1 MPDEI
6 RTYQNAVAIV
16 TGGGSG
22 IGAALSKALA
32 KRGAHV
38 AVVDRDLDTAQETA
52 RAIEAAGGS
61 AVAMETDV
69 RDANRVAAMVD
80 IASDKHG
87 RLDYFFNNAGIGV
100 GGESLHVT
108 VDDWRYIVDVNIM
121 GVVHGIAAVYPRMV
135 RQGFGHI
142 ISTASMAGLIPSPY
156 AAAYSATKHAVVG
169 LSRALRI
176 EAEPHGVRVSALCPG
191 AIRTPI
197 LGGGRHGRFK
207 AEVSREQLLAA
218 WEPAR
223 PMDPAAFA
231 EQVLDQV
238 ARNRPT
244 IIVPGW
250 WKLAW
255 WMDRLAPGVF
265 TRLAS
270 RSYRDTKAKF
280 AAGAARPD

>member
-1 MPDEI
+1 
-6 RTYQNAVAIV
+6 V
-16 TGGGSG
+16 
-22 IGAALSKALA
+22 
-32 KRGAHV
+32 
-38 AVVDRDLDTAQETA
+38 

-69 RDANRVAAMVD
+69 RDAKRVAAMVD
-80 IASDKHG
+80 IASDKNG

-108 VDDWRYIVDVNIM
+108 VEDWRYIVDVNIM

-197 LGGGRHGRFK
+197 LGGGRHGRIK

-218 WEPAR
+218 WEPTR

-231 EQVLDQV
+231 ERVLDQV
-238 ARNRPT
+238 ARNRPI

-255 WMDRLAPGVF
+255 WMDRGLPGLF
-265 TRLAS
+265 AWLAS
-270 RSYRDTKAKF
+270 RSYRDMKARF
-280 AAGAARPD
+280 TAGGATPR

>member
-1 MPDEI
+1 MPNGI

-38 AVVDRDLDTAQETA
+38 AVVDRDLDTAQETV

-69 RDANRVAAMVD
+69 RDAKRVAAMVD

-100 GGESLHVT
+100 GGQSLHVT
-108 VDDWRYIVDVNIM
+108 VDDWRYIVDVNVM

-176 EAEPHGVRVSALCPG
+176 EAEADGVRVSALCPG

-197 LGGGRHGRFK
+197 LGGGRHGRIK

-218 WEPAR
+218 WEPTR

-231 EQVLDQV
+231 ERVLDQV
-238 ARNRPT
+238 ARNRAI
-244 IIVPGW
+244 IIVPGR

-255 WMDRLAPGVF
+255 WIDRLAPSLF
-265 TRLAS
+265 SWLAS
-270 RSYRDTKAKF
+270 KSYRDMKARF
-280 AAGAARPD
+280 EAGGAKPA